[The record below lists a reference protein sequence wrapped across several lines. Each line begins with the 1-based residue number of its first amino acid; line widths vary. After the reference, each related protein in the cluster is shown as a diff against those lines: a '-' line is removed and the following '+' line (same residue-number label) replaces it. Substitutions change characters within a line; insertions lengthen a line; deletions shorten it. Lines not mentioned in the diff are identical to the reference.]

1 MGITVDQ
8 FVASFVA
15 EMDGK
20 EGDLDRLVT
29 SPTGLTLAGMIEAMF
44 HPSVG
49 RLAIPLLAD
58 FMAPDQSIYYD
69 AIFGAYY
76 GQSSI
81 RRWLVPAMAD
91 IEFIDFV
98 PTAETVVIDDGEGGT
113 WLDEWQM
120 VMNLEGEKIPLSRG
134 VSVRR
139 YRDGWLNW
147 ACDVYDTAAFR
158 QPAPPEVDVS
168 AAPELPPCPEVEW
181 ATDVSQ
187 EPAVL
192 QDPRRTAGPFHAT
205 ESVYFDPI
213 AGELHG
219 AAAIT
224 GWIESLPA
232 DNEGV
237 VFLPLGPLLSDGHT
251 TVQEWKRVGANGLG
265 NANGDDT
272 MLRGTSVR
280 RIVDGLTVYAADYYD
295 TAVLKDSGV

>member
-1 MGITVDQ
+1 MVGHMEITTDE
-8 FVASFVA
+8 FVNAFVA
-15 EMDGK
+15 EVHGK
-20 EGDLDRLVT
+20 QGDLDRLVT
-29 SPTGLTLAGMIEAMF
+29 EPSGLTIAGMIEAMY

-58 FMAPDQSIYYD
+58 FMAPEGSIYYD

-98 PTAETVVIDDGEGGT
+98 PTAETVVIDDGHGGT

-120 VMNLEGEKIPLSRG
+120 MMNLEGERIPLARG

-158 QPAPPEVDVS
+158 QPAPPGVDVS
-168 AAPELPPCPEVEW
+168 AAPELPPCPHVEW
-181 ATDVSQ
+181 QTDAAGGQ
-187 EPAVL
+187 LPL
-192 QDPRRTAGPFHAT
+192 LDPRRTAGPFHPT

-219 AAAIT
+219 GAAIT
-224 GWIESLPA
+224 AWIDSASA
-232 DNEGV
+232 DAAGTAFE
-237 VFLPLGPLLSDGHT
+237 PLGPVLTDGHT
-251 TVQEWKRVGANGLG
+251 TVQEWKRTTADGGVDGSL
-265 NANGDDT
+265 
-272 MLRGTSVR
+272 LRGTSVR
-280 RIVDGLTVYAADYYD
+280 RAVDGLTVYAADYYD
-295 TAVLKDSGV
+295 TAVLIHSAP